1 MRQKVAALIVRLR
14 IPLMI
19 LMLILAV
26 LCGTTI
32 RSVKVNYDLIS
43 YLDDD
48 TAAMRGLAI
57 MNCEFSGVSGMSVAL
72 KNGTEE
78 DAQQTASW
86 IAALDGVMLA
96 NHDAE
101 TGVKEHDG
109 GTYRLIRVIAN
120 ADNSDAVYD
129 AHCDAGFL
137 HNRAGGAAGHVALL
151 AGAVHLFP
159 YYCRIHIAQY
169 GHQLDLPQHFI
180 CNIRCGCHPAAGAG
194 DGLFHHAD

>member
-57 MNCEFSGVSGMSVAL
+57 MNSEFSGVSSSVAI
-72 KNGTEE
+72 
-78 DAQQTASW
+78 S
-86 IAALDGVMLA
+86 AAMEPMVMPM
-96 NHDAE
+96 
-101 TGVKEHDG
+101 
-109 GTYRLIRVIAN
+109 I
-120 ADNSDAVYD
+120 
-129 AHCDAGFL
+129 
-137 HNRAGGAAGHVALL
+137 
-151 AGAVHLFP
+151 
-159 YYCRIHIAQY
+159 
-169 GHQLDLPQHFI
+169 
-180 CNIRCGCHPAAGAG
+180 
-194 DGLFHHAD
+194 

>member
-57 MNCEFSGVSGMSVAL
+57 MNSEFSGVSGMSVAL

-109 GTYRLIRVIAN
+109 DTYRLIRVIAN
-120 ADNSDAVYD
+120 ADTSDAVYD
-129 AHCDAGFL
+129 ATHSW
-137 HNRAGGAAGHVALL
+137 
-151 AGAVHLFP
+151 P
-159 YYCRIHIAQY
+159 
-169 GHQLDLPQHFI
+169 
-180 CNIRCGCHPAAGAG
+180 IRRT
-194 DGLFHHAD
+194 

>member
-57 MNCEFSGVSGMSVAL
+57 MNSEFPACPVCPSPS
-72 KNGTEE
+72 K
-78 DAQQTASW
+78 TAPRRMRSKQPPGSPHW
-86 IAALDGVMLA
+86 TA
-96 NHDAE
+96 
-101 TGVKEHDG
+101 
-109 GTYRLIRVIAN
+109 
-120 ADNSDAVYD
+120 
-129 AHCDAGFL
+129 
-137 HNRAGGAAGHVALL
+137 
-151 AGAVHLFP
+151 
-159 YYCRIHIAQY
+159 
-169 GHQLDLPQHFI
+169 
-180 CNIRCGCHPAAGAG
+180 
-194 DGLFHHAD
+194 

>member
-1 MRQKVAALIVRLR
+1 MRQKVATLIVRLR

-57 MNCEFSGVSGMSVAL
+57 MSSEFSGVSGMSVAL
-72 KNGTEE
+72 KNSTEE

-86 IAALDGVMLA
+86 IATLDGVMLA

-129 AHCDAGFL
+129 AIEAQLADTPHFEQASLCGHGCAHHHHG
-137 HNRAGGAAGHVALL
+137 AGHDGKLSRWL
-151 AGAVHLFP
+151 G
-159 YYCRIHIAQY
+159 
-169 GHQLDLPQHFI
+169 LDASNKPSFE
-180 CNIRCGCHPAAGAG
+180 NPWTMGCG
-194 DGLFHHAD
+194 